1 MTTFGK
7 VALVTGGAG
16 GIGILICSEILKN
29 KFVEVIRDELIIPS
43 YLMNKKKRFF
53 LQKITILDTQET
65 EIFEKNFDI
74 ELNESVLYIKTNVAD
89 SASVEAAYKKTLSV
103 FGRLD
108 IVINAAAIFNDKK
121 ISETI
126 DINVVSL

>member
-53 LQKITILDTQET
+53 FT
-65 EIFEKNFDI
+65 ENYNQIH
-74 ELNESVLYIKTNVAD
+74 
-89 SASVEAAYKKTLSV
+89 KKLK
-103 FGRLD
+103 FLR
-108 IVINAAAIFNDKK
+108 K
-121 ISETI
+121 ISI
-126 DINVVSL
+126 MN